1 MKQGWNSILTKI
13 EQDNSNSFIGGKPC
27 IPKDELL
34 PICNIFF
41 SDSFSTRTYV
51 GRKIFS
57 IFLLYMYMS

>member
-34 PICNIFF
+34 PICKICGEPLTFF
-41 SDSFSTRTYV
+41 FR
-51 GRKIFS
+51 
-57 IFLLYMYMS
+57 